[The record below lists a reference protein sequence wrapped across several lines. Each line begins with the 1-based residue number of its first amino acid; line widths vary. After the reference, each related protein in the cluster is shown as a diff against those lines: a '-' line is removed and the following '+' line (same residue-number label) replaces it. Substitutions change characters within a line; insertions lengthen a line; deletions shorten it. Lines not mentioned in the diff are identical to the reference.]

1 MASSSGTPLHLALR
15 AVHLHG
21 ESFLKDPNVLGV
33 AAGYK
38 LAGGQNTGDHAVT
51 VFVARKVAR
60 SMLPSSVLLP
70 AKLSISGQDVLTDVV
85 EAAGPFYQHTNIS
98 SVLPAHPGTSI
109 GEVSVTAGTF
119 GAVVYD
125 NKDGS
130 KRILS
135 NNHVLANNNAAPI
148 GSPIVYPGYADGGR
162 APANTIAKLSKFI
175 TIVPEAQG
183 FNAVDAA
190 VATPLDSS
198 AIDDTPLNGVPAP
211 SKANPAVGL
220 LWGGDSKT
228 QSFYSPIDVV
238 LSLLDVR
245 FASADCST
253 AASLGLEVQKTGRT
267 TEKTTGKITH
277 LNAIL
282 KVGIQGLGTAV
293 FKNQFITT
301 LMSQG
306 GDSGSVAVKV

>member
-1 MASSSGTPLHLALR
+1 MASSSGIPLHLALR

-33 AAGYK
+33 AVGHK
-38 LAGGQNTGDHAVT
+38 LAGGQSTGDHSVT
-51 VFVARKVAR
+51 VFVARKVSR
-60 SMLPSSVLLP
+60 STLPSSALLP
-70 AKLSISGQDVLTDVV
+70 AKLSISGQDVLTDIV
-85 EAAGPFYQHTNIS
+85 EAAGPFYQHANIS
-98 SVLPAHPGTSI
+98 SELPAHPGTSI
-109 GEVSVTAGTF
+109 GEVSITAGTF

-135 NNHVLANNNAAPI
+135 NNHVLANNNAAPL
-148 GSPIVYPGYADGGR
+148 GSPIVYPGPVDGGR

-175 TIVPEAQG
+175 PIIPEAQG
-183 FNAVDAA
+183 FNSVDAA
-190 VATPLDSS
+190 LATPIDSS

-220 LWGGDSKT
+220 LWGGDGKT
-228 QSFYSPIDVV
+228 QSFYSPIDTV

-245 FASADCST
+245 FASADCTLAPSI
-253 AASLGLEVQKTGRT
+253 GLAVQKTGRT
-267 TEKTTGKITH
+267 TEKTTGTITN
-277 LNAIL
+277 LGAML
-282 KVGIQGLGTAV
+282 KVAIPGLGTAV

-301 LMSQG
+301 FMSQG